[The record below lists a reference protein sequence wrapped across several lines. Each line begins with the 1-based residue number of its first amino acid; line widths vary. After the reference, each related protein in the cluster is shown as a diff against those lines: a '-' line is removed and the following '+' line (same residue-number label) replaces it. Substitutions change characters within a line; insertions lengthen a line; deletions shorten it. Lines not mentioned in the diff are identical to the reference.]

1 MAILSPDTL
10 GGSISASTNRTSAL
24 LNNMLGLTFAP
35 LAFASLMAFIDTFVL
50 SGLKKYSTGDH
61 DYGLAVPLGMLIYSL
76 QPLIF
81 LQALRYE
88 SMTVMNIM
96 WDMMSDLYVTLIGLF
111 YFKERLTT
119 LKMLGLSFAFIAI
132 VLLSYDS
139 LNGSS

>member
-1 MAILSPDTL
+1 MGLF
-10 GGSISASTNRTSAL
+10 
-24 LNNMLGLTFAP
+24 GLTFAP
-35 LAFASLMAFIDTFVL
+35 MAFASLMAFIDTFVL

-61 DYGLAVPLGMLIYSL
+61 AYGLAIPLGMLVYSL

-81 LQALRYE
+81 LQSLHYE
-88 SMTVMNIM
+88 SMTVMNIL

-111 YFKERLTT
+111 YFKERLTST
-119 LKMLGLSFAFIAI
+119 KLLGLSFAFIAI